1 MSIYIYKYI
10 FTCICHIDWDREPV
24 RHGVI
29 ASNTPVTSACKYKRM
44 CRQVKDTV
52 TIYSR
57 LALMYRSHDVSKSL
71 FVRCSI
77 AIEIR
82 VLIVIL
88 THASVL
94 E

>member
-1 MSIYIYKYI
+1 MHLPYRLGSR
-10 FTCICHIDWDREPV
+10 TCPPWCHRVEY
-24 RHGVI
+24 
-29 ASNTPVTSACKYKRM
+29 TPVTSACKYKRM

-57 LALMYRSHDVSKSL
+57 LALMYRSHDVSKSQ